1 MARMSK
7 PIFSGRAALPLPR
20 TARAA
25 GRWALWLA
33 ALSVGLPGLVQ
44 AQTQAP
50 VAAAPAS
57 APGSARAG
65 SPSRAP
71 AFTLQPL
78 HWLAGCWASELDEP
92 GSGEQWM
99 AAAGGTM
106 LGMART
112 LKGGRTVQFEFMQ
125 LRETATGVVFI
136 AHPSAQG
143 GTRFAAVEI
152 GATGAVVEQRGP
164 DFPQRVIY
172 RLQPD
177 GRLAARIEGL
187 RHGELRG
194 VDFPMRRIACASA
207 DAAPVGSGRASP
219 GG

>member
-1 MARMSK
+1 MAGMSN
-7 PIFSGRAALPLPR
+7 PIVRCGAAVTNR
-20 TARAA
+20 RKGRAA
-25 GRWALWLA
+25 GRLPLLLAAWLA
-33 ALSVGLPGLVQ
+33 AWLAGLAGPAQ
-44 AQTQAP
+44 AQAQAQAP
-50 VAAAPAS
+50 LGA
-57 APGSARAG
+57 
-65 SPSRAP
+65 AP

-125 LRETATGVVFI
+125 IRESALGVVFI

-143 GTRFAAVEI
+143 GTRFAALEI
-152 GATGAVVEQRGP
+152 SATAVVFEQRGP
-164 DFPQRVIY
+164 DFPQRVSY
-172 RLQPD
+172 RLLPD

-187 RHGELRG
+187 RNGEWRS
-194 VDFPMRRIACASA
+194 VDFPMRRGAC
-207 DAAPVGSGRASP
+207 DAPVSAAGPAGR
-219 GG
+219 